1 MKSQAKRMETIPPYL
16 FARLEEKVAEAKAKS
31 MSDEPFPDGES
42 AEDGDA
48 ESGSREA
55 EKSPAEGVATGGG
68 LPEGASPYVS
78 ESEGVDGREG
88 AETDRTRDDGDGNV
102 KD

>member
-1 MKSQAKRMETIPPYL
+1 MLDRIRAADGNITQDEIASI
-16 FARLEEKVAEAKAKS
+16 VAEAKAKA

-78 ESEGVDGREG
+78 KSEGVDGREG